1 MKRKIIQ
8 FITDEK
14 FLDSTIDLMSLCSE
28 EYDIIY
34 YNISETQ
41 TSFKFIVRNQHL
53 VHTITIY
60 EAENILRN
68 LHDSTVVIHSISALP
83 LELYDSLA
91 QDNVLVWNTW
101 GFDIYSDFFV
111 KENLI
116 RKWHLRHLSCLGSY
130 YVLPPIVPISLYHT
144 ATTKILDKKPF
155 LQKTKHA
162 IHDWVYYRL
171 FKSDYEKAQSNFEH
185 LINRIDYI
193 STVLPLEYEKLN
205 TCGFVKAKYVKWAYV
220 GTSNPVLPSEME
232 IQSRGRDILVGNSA
246 DANNNHID
254 VFLKLQQVGVSDRK
268 VVVPLSYPL
277 FGLYR
282 DMVLQEGNKL
292 LGSSFCPIKDFMPFK
307 YYNELIGKCSYAVFF
322 NERQHA
328 IGNISLALMS
338 GLKVFLSETSMAYQH
353 FKNLGLKLYSVQKD
367 LNKGEL
373 GSPLSMDDIM
383 HNQSILMRNKGLEE
397 KKKMC
402 LTYLSMVSNK

>member
-8 FITDEK
+8 FVTDEK
-14 FLDSTIDLMSLCSE
+14 FLDSTIDLISLCSE
-28 EYDIIY
+28 EFDISY
-34 YNISETQ
+34 YRISDTQ
-41 TSFKFIVRNQHL
+41 TPLKFIVRNMNKVQS
-53 VHTITIY
+53 ITII
-60 EAENILRN
+60 EAEYMLRN
-68 LHDSTVVIHSISALP
+68 LHDSTVVIHNITALP
-83 LELYDSLA
+83 LHLYESLN
-91 QDNVLVWNTW
+91 QDNVLVLNTW
-101 GFDIYSDFFV
+101 GFDLYSGFV
-111 KENLI
+111 VNEYLI
-116 RKWHLRHLSCLGSY
+116 KKWHMKRLSWLGCY

-155 LQKTKHA
+155 LQKAKHA

-171 FKSDYEKAQSNFEH
+171 FKSDYEKAKSNFEH

-254 VFLKLQQVGVSDRK
+254 VFMKLRRIGDAERK

-277 FGLYR
+277 FGSYR
-282 DMVLQEGNKL
+282 DIVLQEGNKL

-307 YYNELIGKCSYAVFF
+307 DYNDLVGKCSYAIFF

-367 LNKGEL
+367 LNKREL
-373 GSPLSMDDIM
+373 DSPLSMDDII

-402 LTYLSMVSNK
+402 LTYLSTISNK